1 MATINIYDFSDK
13 LNADDRLRKEFIDSY
28 VDHLV
33 NNMDVNDIVADWAR
47 MVYEDLYVECKEDGA
62 DGLVE
67 QVAYEYP
74 DLLENAF
81 GVDTSLVQGA
91 TVA

>member
-13 LNADDRLRKEFIDSY
+13 LNADKSLREKFINRY

-33 NNMDVNDIVADWAR
+33 NNMDVNDIISDWAR
-47 MVYEDLYVECKEDGA
+47 MVYEDLCTECKQDGA

-67 QVAYEYP
+67 QVAHECP

-81 GVDTSLVQGA
+81 GVDTSLVA
-91 TVA
+91 

>member
-13 LNADDRLRKEFIDSY
+13 LNANDKLRKEFIDKY
-28 VDHLV
+28 VDFLV
-33 NNMDVNDIVADWAR
+33 NNMDTSDIISDWAR
-47 MVYEDLYVECKEDGA
+47 MMYENLYSECREDGA

-74 DLLENAF
+74 TLLQSEF
-81 GVDTSLVQGA
+81 GVDTSLVS
-91 TVA
+91 

>member
-13 LNADDRLRKEFIDSY
+13 LNANDKLRKEFIDKY
-28 VDHLV
+28 VDFLV
-33 NNMDVNDIVADWAR
+33 NNMDASDIISDWAR
-47 MVYEDLYVECKEDGA
+47 MMYENLYSECRQDGA

-74 DLLENAF
+74 TLLQSEF
-81 GVDTSLVQGA
+81 GVDTSLVS
-91 TVA
+91 

>member
-13 LNADDRLRKEFIDSY
+13 LNADKSLREEFINKY
-28 VDHLV
+28 VDHLIS
-33 NNMDVNDIVADWAR
+33 NMDVNDIIADWAR
-47 MVYEDLYVECKEDGA
+47 LVYEDLYTECKQGGA

-67 QVAYEYP
+67 QVAQEYP

-81 GVDTSLVQGA
+81 GVDTSLA
-91 TVA
+91 A

>member
-13 LNADDRLRKEFIDSY
+13 LNADKSLREKFINKY

-33 NNMDVNDIVADWAR
+33 NNMDVNDIIADWAR
-47 MVYEDLYVECKEDGA
+47 LVYEDLYTECKQDGA

-67 QVAYEYP
+67 QVAREHP
-74 DLLENAF
+74 DLLEDAF
-81 GVDTSLVQGA
+81 GVDTSLVA
-91 TVA
+91 

>member
-13 LNADDRLRKEFIDSY
+13 LNANDKLLKDFIYKY

-33 NNMDVNDIVADWAR
+33 NNMDAADIIFDWAR
-47 MVYEDLYVECKEDGA
+47 MMYNNLSEECKEGGA

-67 QVAYEYP
+67 QVAYDYP
-74 DLLENAF
+74 DLLEQEF
-81 GVDTSLVQGA
+81 GVDTSLV
-91 TVA
+91 TN

>member
-13 LNADDRLRKEFIDSY
+13 LNANDALRKEFIDKY
-28 VDHLV
+28 VDQLV
-33 NNMDVNDIVADWAR
+33 NTMDINDIVSSWAD
-47 MVYEDLYVECKEDGA
+47 MMYENLYSECREDGA

-74 DLLENAF
+74 DLLESEF
-81 GVDTSLVQGA
+81 GVDTSLVA
-91 TVA
+91 